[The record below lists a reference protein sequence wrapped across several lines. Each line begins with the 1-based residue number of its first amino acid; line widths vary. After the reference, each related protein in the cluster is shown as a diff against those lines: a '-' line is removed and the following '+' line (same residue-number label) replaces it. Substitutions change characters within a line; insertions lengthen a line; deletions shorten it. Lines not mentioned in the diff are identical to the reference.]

1 MSDYVIFSR
10 YNGTMT
16 SVATRLL
23 SMIFLFQSRRQW
35 TVSELSDELAVSD
48 RTVHRYI
55 GMLEEMGIPL
65 YSERGPYGGFSLL
78 RTYKLPPLI
87 FTPEEATVLYMGARL
102 VQDIWGK
109 PFQDAV
115 TGVTAKLDNVL
126 PDDIREEVSR
136 AQRSLV
142 VMTGTSRDYAPY
154 HELMA
159 CLRDCMAEGR
169 VVTLRYHSFARV
181 VTDRTVDPYALSLRW
196 GNWYLIGYC
205 HLRDELRTFRID
217 RIKDCTVLGQTFT
230 LPKDFD
236 AKAYLEETMRWD
248 NQYEVVVRMEEE
260 VAPRMREM
268 AGDWMRVEDNP
279 DGSVTVRF
287 EVDNFNWATG
297 WVLSWG
303 RLARAVAPAE
313 LIKRVRQAA
322 HDVIAQYPT
331 GDEAD

>member
-1 MSDYVIFSR
+1 MSNYVIFSR
-10 YNGTMT
+10 YNGAMT
-16 SVATRLL
+16 NVATRLL

-35 TVSELSDELAVSD
+35 TVSELSDELDVSD

-126 PDDIREEVSR
+126 PDDIRHEVAR
-136 AQRSLV
+136 NQRSLV

-154 HELMA
+154 HALMA
-159 CLRDCMAEGR
+159 QLRDCMAEGR
-169 VVTLRYHSFARV
+169 RVTLRYQSFSRV
-181 VTDRTVDPYALSLRW
+181 ATDRVVDPYALSLRW

-205 HLRDELRTFRID
+205 HLRQELRTFRID
-217 RIKDCTVLGQTFT
+217 RILDCTALEGKFT

-248 NQYEVVVRMEEE
+248 KRYEVVVRMEEAI
-260 VAPRMREM
+260 APRIREM
-268 AGDWMRVEDNP
+268 AGDWMRVADND

-287 EVDNFNWATG
+287 DADNLNWAAG

-303 RLARAVAPAE
+303 RLARAIAPPE
-313 LIKRVRQAA
+313 LIERVTGSARE
-322 HDVIAQYPT
+322 VIAQYA
-331 GDEAD
+331 EKV

>member
-1 MSDYVIFSR
+1 
-10 YNGTMT
+10 MT
-16 SVATRLL
+16 NVATRLL

-35 TVSELSDELAVSD
+35 TVSELSDELDVSD

-126 PDDIREEVSR
+126 PDDIRQEAAR
-136 AQRSLV
+136 NQRSLV

-159 CLRDCMAEGR
+159 QLRACMAEGR
-169 VVTLRYHSFARV
+169 RVSLRYQSFSRV
-181 VTDRTVDPYALSLRW
+181 ATDRAVDPYALSLRW

-205 HLRDELRTFRID
+205 HLREELRTFRID
-217 RIKDCTVLGQTFT
+217 RIQDCRALEYKFP

-236 AKAYLEETMRWD
+236 AKAYLEESMRWD
-248 NQYEVVVRMEEE
+248 NPNEVVVRMEAEI
-260 VAPRMREM
+260 APRIREM
-268 AGDWMRVEDNP
+268 AGDWMRVADNA

-287 EVDNFNWATG
+287 NVDNFNWAAG

-303 RLARAVAPAE
+303 RLARALAPPE
-313 LIKRVRQAA
+313 LIARVKAFAR
-322 HDVIAQYPT
+322 DVIAQYE
-331 GDEAD
+331 GDD

>member
-1 MSDYVIFSR
+1 
-10 YNGTMT
+10 MT

-35 TVSELSDELAVSD
+35 TVSELSDELDVSD

-65 YSERGPYGGFSLL
+65 YSERGPFGGFSLL

-87 FTPEEATVLYMGARL
+87 FTPEEATVLYMGAQL

-126 PDDIREEVSR
+126 PDDIRQEVSR

-142 VMTGTSRDYAPY
+142 VMTGSSRDYTPY

-159 CLRDCMAEGR
+159 CLRDCMAEE
-169 VVTLRYHSFARV
+169 VSVSLRYHSFSRV
-181 VTDRTVDPYALSLRW
+181 ETDRKVDPYALSFRW

-205 HLRDELRTFRID
+205 HLRKELRTFRID
-217 RIKDCTVLGQTFT
+217 RIRDCTVLGQTFR
-230 LPKDFD
+230 LPRDFD
-236 AKAYLEETMRWD
+236 AKTYLEDTMRWD
-248 NQYEVVVRMEEE
+248 NQYEVVVRLEEE
-260 VAPRMREM
+260 IAPRIREM
-268 AGDWMRVEDNP
+268 ASDWMRVSDNV

-287 EVDNFNWATG
+287 DVDNLNWATG

-303 RLARAVAPAE
+303 RLARALEPPA
-313 LIKRVRQAA
+313 LIERVKNTAR
-322 HDVIAQYPT
+322 DVIDQYQP
-331 GDEAD
+331 EE

>member
-1 MSDYVIFSR
+1 MS
-10 YNGTMT
+10 G
-16 SVATRLL
+16 VATRLL

-35 TVSELSDELAVSD
+35 TVSELSDELDVSD

-87 FTPEEATVLYMGARL
+87 FTPQEATVLYLGARL

-126 PDDIREEVSR
+126 PDDMRQEVQR
-136 AQRSLV
+136 AQRNLV
-142 VMTGTSRDYAPY
+142 VMMGTARDYSPY
-154 HELMA
+154 QDLMTT
-159 CLRDCMAEGR
+159 LRDCMAKSQR
-169 VVTLRYHSFARV
+169 IKLLYHSFSRV
-181 VTDRTVDPYALSLRW
+181 ETERKVDPYALSLRW

-205 HLRDELRTFRID
+205 HMRKELRTFRVD
-217 RIKDCTVLGQTFT
+217 RINKLQAIEELFDF
-230 LPKDFD
+230 PKNFD
-236 AKAYLEETMRWD
+236 AKTYLEESMRWEY
-248 NQYEVVVRMEEE
+248 QYQVVVWMAPE
-260 VAPRMREM
+260 VAAEMRER
-268 AGDWMRVEDNP
+268 ASDWMRVYDNA

-287 EVDNFNWATG
+287 EVENFNWATG

-303 RLARAVAPAE
+303 RLAKALEPPE
-313 LIKRVRQAA
+313 LIERIRESAQALLK
-322 HDVIAQYPT
+322 QY
-331 GDEAD
+331 EE

>member
-1 MSDYVIFSR
+1 
-10 YNGTMT
+10 MT

-35 TVSELSDELAVSD
+35 TVSELSNELNVSD

-78 RTYKLPPLI
+78 RSYKLPPLI

-102 VQDIWGK
+102 VNDIWGK

-126 PDDIREEVSR
+126 PDDIRQEVER

-142 VMTGTSRDYAPY
+142 VMTGAARDYSPY
-154 HELMA
+154 HDLMVT
-159 CLRDCMAEGR
+159 LRDCMADEKR
-169 VVTLRYHSFARV
+169 VNLHYHSFSRV
-181 VTDRTVDPYALSLRW
+181 ETERMVDPYALSFRW

-205 HLRDELRTFRID
+205 HLRKELRTFRID
-217 RIKDCTVLGQTFT
+217 RINQLRALAETFDM
-230 LPKDFD
+230 PNDFD
-236 AKAYLEETMRWD
+236 AKAYLEESMRWD
-248 NQYEVVVRMEEE
+248 NRYDVIVLM
-260 VAPRMREM
+260 APKIAPEMRERSN
-268 AGDWMRVEDNP
+268 DWMKVSDND

-287 EVDNFNWATG
+287 EVDNLNWASG

-303 RLARAVAPAE
+303 KLAKALAPPE
-313 LIKRVRQAA
+313 LIERVREAA
-322 HDVIAQYPT
+322 QDVLDQYE
-331 GDEAD
+331 D

>member
-1 MSDYVIFSR
+1 MSDYVIFQVYTIR
-10 YNGTMT
+10 MT

-35 TVSELSDELAVSD
+35 TVSELSNELNVSD

-78 RTYKLPPLI
+78 RSYKLPPLI

-102 VQDIWGK
+102 VNDIWGK

-126 PDDIREEVSR
+126 PDDIRQEVER

-142 VMTGTSRDYAPY
+142 VMTGAARDYSPY
-154 HELMA
+154 HDLMVT
-159 CLRDCMAEGR
+159 LRDCMADEKR
-169 VVTLRYHSFARV
+169 VNLHYHSFSRV
-181 VTDRTVDPYALSLRW
+181 ETERMVDPYALSFRW

-205 HLRDELRTFRID
+205 HLRKELRTFRID
-217 RIKDCTVLGQTFT
+217 RINQLRALAETFDM
-230 LPKDFD
+230 PNDFD
-236 AKAYLEETMRWD
+236 AKAYLEESMRWD
-248 NQYEVVVRMEEE
+248 NRYDVIVLM
-260 VAPRMREM
+260 APKIAPEMRERSN
-268 AGDWMRVEDNP
+268 DWMKVSDND

-287 EVDNFNWATG
+287 EVDNLNWASG

-303 RLARAVAPAE
+303 KLAKALAPPE
-313 LIKRVRQAA
+313 LIERVREAA
-322 HDVIAQYPT
+322 QDVLDQYE
-331 GDEAD
+331 D